1 MSEEEEIRLEM
12 ESRMTEEMKLW
23 FRKLIEA
30 THAGDELGVAR
41 AVKRYNQLH
50 NKVRGR

>member
-1 MSEEEEIRLEM
+1 MSEEEEVGLEM

-23 FRKLIEA
+23 FRRLIEA

-41 AVKRYNQLH
+41 AVKHYNELQL
-50 NKVRGR
+50 KVRRR

>member
-1 MSEEEEIRLEM
+1 MEKSEELRLEM
-12 ESRMTEEMKLW
+12 ETRMTEEMQLW

-41 AVKRYNQLH
+41 AGKRYNDLCD
-50 NKVRGR
+50 KVKEH

>member
-1 MSEEEEIRLEM
+1 MGKSEELRLEM
-12 ESRMTEEMKLW
+12 ESRMTEEMRLW

-41 AVKRYNQLH
+41 AGKRYNELQD
-50 NKVRGR
+50 KVRGH

>member
-1 MSEEEEIRLEM
+1 MSEEEEVRLEM

-23 FRKLIEA
+23 FRRLIEA

-41 AVKRYNQLH
+41 AVKHYNKLQR
-50 NKVRGR
+50 KVREH